1 MSSIAYGLLWVFVF
15 SVPWERILVLPGVAI
30 VTRVTGGLALGLAL
44 LSVVISG
51 RLRRWQGFHV
61 AALLFWIWAGIG
73 LLLFHGGERLPAKFW
88 TFAQLLLVL
97 WMIWEL
103 APSEQRLRG
112 LLMAYVLGAYVAAFN
127 TILLFRREAGAL
139 RRFAAGGADPN
150 DLAMV
155 LALALPMA
163 WYLGMTYHRPLL
175 QWVCRGYLPVAVIAV
190 GLSGSRGGMAA
201 TTVALLIVPLSM
213 TRLSPGRLATSIV
226 MLALAGTL
234 AVVYVPE
241 TLIERIST
249 IGTELEG
256 GRVGGRGKL
265 WRAGLE
271 AYVAKPVFGYGTGH
285 YKSAITP
292 ILGGASQVAHNSYIS
307 VLVEQGIVGFL
318 LYMTMLAMVAVA
330 LLKLR
335 TLDRRFALVLLATLG
350 AAMLPLTWEDRRAV
364 WVILAVLAG
373 FAQARLAYPGGVA
386 RRPPAPRAVPVVA
399 RARAPR
405 PIERPTV
412 AGGSDA
418 PDPTA

>member
-163 WYLGMTYHRPLL
+163 WYLGMTYRRPLL
-175 QWVCRGYLPVAVIAV
+175 QWFCRAYLPVCVIAV

-226 MLALAGTL
+226 MLALAGAL
-234 AVVYVPE
+234 AVAYVPE

-271 AYVAKPVFGYGTGH
+271 AYVAYPVFGYGTGH
-285 YKSAITP
+285 FKTAIAP
-292 ILGGASQVAHNSYIS
+292 ILGGAAQVAHNSYIS
-307 VLVEQGIVGFL
+307 VLVEQGIVGLL
-318 LYMTMLAMVAVA
+318 LYLTMLVLVFVSV
-330 LLKLR
+330 LKLP
-335 TLDRRFALVLLATLG
+335 TLDRRFAVVLLATLG

-364 WVILAVLAG
+364 WVILAIVAG
-373 FAQARLAYPGGVA
+373 FAQARLTDMGAAA
-386 RRPPAPRAVPVVA
+386 RQRPAPRAAPIAARRRPLRPRVPGDTDV
-399 RARAPR
+399 
-405 PIERPTV
+405 
-412 AGGSDA
+412 
-418 PDPTA
+418 PDPTT